1 MNETVLMTR
10 EDVEA
15 FMQIK
20 DRAARKLMH
29 RVGCLEMCG
38 RIYVRRDSLLAYI
51 GKEFHAPQSDAPDR
65 APRARRTSPRKSI
78 DRDSR
83 YLIPRRKSNGA

>member
-29 RVGCLEMCG
+29 RIGYLEMCG

-51 GKEFHAPQSDAPDR
+51 SKEFHAPQPDAPDR
-65 APRARRTSPRKSI
+65 APRVRRTAPRKSI
-78 DRDSR
+78 DRDPR